1 MARAGLYHS
10 DVKKA
15 RDALLAQGRHP
26 SVDSVRVALG
36 NTGSKTTIHK
46 YLKALEAEEGSIE
59 GRKVSISDA
68 LQDIVTRLAA
78 RLHEEANERISVIE
92 AVSAQKDQEHAVN
105 VTALQQKLASL
116 DEQLRQARERVE
128 EIGRMHVVTEV
139 RLQEEAISRHIAQQQ
154 VADLQ
159 ERLTE
164 NEVHRQSL
172 EEKHTHAR
180 NSLEHYRQ
188 SVKEQRDQ
196 DMRRHEQ
203 QLQQVQAELRQQ
215 QYTLVQKQEEAT
227 RLNQD
232 GARLV
237 AALAQAEKSLYDEQ
251 AAGRRLTEQLAASQS
266 CAHQVEVMLA
276 QVASNERLIEALG
289 DQLVQ
294 AAAQTEVLSN
304 QSRTLEDALGKAQA
318 TLVSQ
323 QDTIRELS
331 GRHSKAE
338 HHGTM

>member
-26 SVDSVRVALG
+26 SVDAVRVALG

-46 YLKALEAEEGSIE
+46 YLKELEAEEGSIA
-59 GRKVSISDA
+59 GRKASISDA
-68 LQDIVTRLAA
+68 LQDIVTLLAA
-78 RLHEEANERISVIE
+78 RLHEEANERVSVIE
-92 AVSAQKDQEHAVN
+92 AVSAQKDQEHAVT
-105 VTALQQKLASL
+105 VAAFQQELASL
-116 DEQLRQARERVE
+116 EGQLRHVRECVE
-128 EIGRMHVVTEV
+128 EIGRMHADTSN
-139 RLQEEAISRHIAQQQ
+139 RLQEETISRHTAQQQ

-159 ERLTE
+159 ERLAE
-164 NEVHRQSL
+164 NEAHRQSL
-172 EEKHTHAR
+172 EEKYTHAR

-196 DMRRHEQ
+196 DLRRHEQ

-215 QYTLVQKQEEAT
+215 QHNLVQKQEEAT

-237 AALAQAEKSLYDEQ
+237 TALSQAEKSLYDEQ
-251 AAGRRLTEQLAASQS
+251 AAGRRLTEQLTASQS
-266 CAHQVEVMLA
+266 SAHQVEVMLA
-276 QVASNERLIEALG
+276 QVASNERLIEALEG
-289 DQLVQ
+289 QLVQ

-304 QSRTLEDALGKAQA
+304 QSRTLEAALGTAQA

-331 GRHSKAE
+331 GRRSKAG
-338 HHGTM
+338 HHGTT

>member
-1 MARAGLYHS
+1 MARIGLYQS

-26 SVDSVRVALG
+26 SVDAVRVALG

-46 YLKALEAEEGSIE
+46 YLKELEAEQGSIDT
-59 GRKVSISDA
+59 RKVSISDA

-78 RLHEEANERISVIE
+78 QLHEEANERVSVVE
-92 AVSAQKDQEHAVN
+92 AVSAQKVQEHAVN
-105 VTALQQKLASL
+105 VEALQQELASL
-116 DEQLRQARERVE
+116 EDQLRQARERVE
-128 EIGRMHVVTEV
+128 EVGRIHAATGI

-159 ERLTE
+159 ERLAE

-196 DMRRHEQ
+196 DLRRHEQ
-203 QLQQVQAELRQQ
+203 QLQQVQAELRQRQ
-215 QYTLVQKQEEAT
+215 HTLVQKQEEAT
-227 RLNQD
+227 RLNQE
-232 GARLV
+232 GVRLV
-237 AALAQAEKSLYDEQ
+237 TALSQAEKSLYDEH
-251 AAGRRLTEQLAASQS
+251 ATGRRLTEQLAASQS
-266 CAHQVEVMLA
+266 TVHQLEVILA
-276 QVASNERLIEALG
+276 QVARKERMIEALG
-289 DQLVQ
+289 EQLAQ
-294 AAAQTEVLSN
+294 AATQTEVMSS
-304 QSRTLEDALGKAQA
+304 QSRTLEAALGTAQA

-323 QDTIRELS
+323 QEIIRELRD
-331 GRHSKAE
+331 RHSKSG
-338 HHGTM
+338 HHDTL